1 MARFALI
8 GNPVSHS
15 ISPRL
20 FAAGYD
26 GRYPYELVETEDFDA
41 AWRVFLRSY
50 DAVNVT
56 APFKET
62 AFEKAKIRSREAELC
77 GAANILVKTSK
88 GVSAWNSDCTG
99 VAAMLR
105 RLYDGNVTFAGGGNP
120 CNSACCGRTALVVGA
135 GGAGKAAAVAALSC
149 GMRVTVINRSLDK
162 ALSFAHYL
170 AARSRTA
177 ASLPGASLPPLTVLP
192 VSQFSKA
199 FVEADTIIYTASAPL
214 WENGTDGL
222 HDLLA
227 EAASLSADRA
237 ASTPRFIIEANYR
250 TPSFDAQTLAGLC
263 PGTRLITGETWLLM
277 QALTGYPLMTGRNP
291 DYSAMEALPGVTGL

>member
-15 ISPRL
+15 ISPQL

-26 GRYPYELVETEDFDA
+26 GRYPYELVEAEDFDA

-77 GAANILVKTSK
+77 EAANILVKTSK
-88 GVSAWNSDCTG
+88 GVSAWNSDCMG

-149 GMRVTVINRSLDK
+149 GMKVTVINRSLDK
-162 ALSFAHYL
+162 ALSFAQRL
-170 AARSRTA
+170 ASRSRTVPVLSGVA
-177 ASLPGASLPPLTVLP
+177 MPPLTVLP

-199 FVEADTIIYTASAPL
+199 FAEADTVIYTVPVPL

-222 HDLLA
+222 RDFLTEAVSPA
-227 EAASLSADRA
+227 EGRPAR
-237 ASTPRFIIEANYR
+237 TPRFIIEANYR
-250 TPSFDAQTLAGLC
+250 EPSFDAQTLAGLC
-263 PGTRLITGETWLLM
+263 PDTRLIPGETWLLM

-291 DYSAMEALPGVTGL
+291 DSSAMEAVPGVTGL